1 MAALYTSQFAHPSIR
16 QRIKPV
22 VEIMAALP
30 SVVVGFIAGLWLA
43 SRVETHVVPVLLMVA
58 LLLPPSAPRACSSGI
73 ACRTA
78 CAGGCKPGHGAG
90 A

>member
-1 MAALYTSQFAHPSIR
+1 MAALYTSQFAHPDIR

-43 SRVETHVVPVLLMVA
+43 SRVETQIVPVLLMVA
-58 LLLPPSAPRACSSGI
+58 LLPAFGSSGS
-73 ACRTA
+73 CSGTA
-78 CAGGCKPGHGAG
+78 CPRLRKRLKRAWSWR
-90 A
+90 